1 VVELADTPP
10 CLGGRESR
18 NASMNV
24 RIVPLL
30 LNFKT
35 KQMSKERET
44 DVDTT
49 WDAWL
54 NDMSDREQPDAC
66 SVDNPDCENCGS

>member
-1 VVELADTPP
+1 MVELADTPP

-30 LNFKT
+30 LNIKT
-35 KQMSKERET
+35 KQMSKDRET
-44 DVDTT
+44 EVDTT

-66 SVDNPDCENCGS
+66 SVDNPDCEACGS